1 MFPQRKKK
9 LFSVKYTE
17 NSLEWAE
24 KREKNKKEQAC
35 TGGSVQACS
44 LADVRENNR
53 IPLCRNANCNISDED
68 HFFFFFC
75 LSDLYMMTRFFSF
88 TPVSWVSSTGPEWKR
103 SCSR

>member
-44 LADVRENNR
+44 LADVRENN
-53 IPLCRNANCNISDED
+53 LHSA
-68 HFFFFFC
+68 
-75 LSDLYMMTRFFSF
+75 
-88 TPVSWVSSTGPEWKR
+88 VPECKL
-103 SCSR
+103 